1 MARVKPSE
9 VKQIIDTDLSNPNI
23 DAFILSANIT
33 VTAILGTDTVITAAQ
48 LKEIERWLTAHLIAS
63 SKERQA
69 HTEKADDASITY
81 GGKTGKGL
89 NSTTYGQQV
98 MLLDTTGKMA
108 ASVGKKRASI
118 TAVPSFD

>member
-1 MARVKPSE
+1 MARVKPIE

-33 VTAILGTDTVITAAQ
+33 VTAILGSDTVVTAAQ

-69 HTEKADDASITY
+69 QAEKVDDASITY
-81 GGKTGKGL
+81 SGKTGDGL
-89 NSTTYGQQV
+89 KSTSFGQQV
-98 MLLDTTGKMA
+98 LMLDTTGKIA
-108 ASVGKKRASI
+108 ASAGKKRASI
-118 TAVPSFD
+118 TAVTSFD